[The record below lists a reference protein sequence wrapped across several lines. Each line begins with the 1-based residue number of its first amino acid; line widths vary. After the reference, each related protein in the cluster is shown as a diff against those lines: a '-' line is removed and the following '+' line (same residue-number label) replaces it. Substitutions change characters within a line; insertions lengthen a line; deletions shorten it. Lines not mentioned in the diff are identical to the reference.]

1 VRQASSS
8 PRCSL
13 RWSTPASIRA
23 AAENGG
29 DFTSPCSQ
37 TSGLSAFRTLRV
49 HVGYD
54 IRRNKSRPLARRF
67 RYADAA
73 TQLRESLLQ
82 MTQEP
87 SMNQLSRL
95 SYAFGLTVLVSG
107 IVFMVLPV
115 FAPDVALAFVTEP
128 YWVAIFVLAYLI
140 APVVSRYIKHR

>member
-1 VRQASSS
+1 
-8 PRCSL
+8 
-13 RWSTPASIRA
+13 
-23 AAENGG
+23 
-29 DFTSPCSQ
+29 
-37 TSGLSAFRTLRV
+37 
-49 HVGYD
+49 
-54 IRRNKSRPLARRF
+54 
-67 RYADAA
+67 
-73 TQLRESLLQ
+73 